1 MLEPGPPCAC
11 YIYFTMDAD
20 LKKKLQIS
28 LLVFVVLAGIRVG
41 FMFYSRHNE
50 GEGPK
55 KAQPTYS
62 TNQDDYVTPH
72 KIFPY
77 NVDSA
82 KKELAG
88 KPMWVKTGNV
98 LPYYPYDPATHT
110 VNFKRQAGL
119 LPPVATLQV
128 KDVVLARDAAP
139 PKVGEVKVVQNKIMA
154 VFDKAGES
162 GTFAAAIG
170 SNTSDDYTFTVND
183 NFFFED
189 PHQLYKH
196 WPADT
201 WSAIDQHQAKQGMS
215 ELQASFALGANM
227 SASEGDYGNRT
238 IEFANAG
245 KPVTVTFEKNKATT
259 VTQGKGQ

>member
-1 MLEPGPPCAC
+1 
-11 YIYFTMDAD
+11 MDAD

-28 LLVFVVLAGIRVG
+28 LLVFIVIAGIRVG
-41 FMFYSRHNE
+41 FIFYARRDT

-55 KAQPTYS
+55 KPETTYS
-62 TNQDDYVTPH
+62 SNMDDYVTPH

-77 NVDSA
+77 NVESA
-82 KKELAG
+82 KKELVG

-98 LPYYPYDPATHT
+98 LPYYPYDAAAHT
-110 VNFKRQAGL
+110 RELQAASGTAAACGQ
-119 LPPVATLQV
+119 VAGHGRG
-128 KDVVLARDAAP
+128 AGSAMPAAP
-139 PKVGEVKVVQNKIMA
+139 KAGEVTVVQKKIMA
-154 VFDKAGES
+154 VFEKAGEP

-170 SNTSDDYTFTVND
+170 SNTSDDYTFNAND

-245 KPVTVTFEKNKATT
+245 KPVTVVFEKNKATS
-259 VTQGKGQ
+259 VTPGKAQ

>member
-1 MLEPGPPCAC
+1 
-11 YIYFTMDAD
+11 MDAD

-28 LLVFVVLAGIRVG
+28 LLVFIVIAGIRVG
-41 FMFYSRHNE
+41 FIFYARRDT

-55 KAQPTYS
+55 KPETTYS
-62 TNQDDYVTPH
+62 SNMDDYVTPH

-77 NVDSA
+77 NVESA
-82 KKELAG
+82 KKELVG
-88 KPMWVKTGNV
+88 KPMWVKIGNV
-98 LPYYPYDPATHT
+98 LPYYSYDAAAHT
-110 VNFKRQAGL
+110 VNFKRQVGL
-119 LPPVATLQV
+119 LPPVAKLQV
-128 KDVVLARDAAP
+128 TDVILARDAAP
-139 PKVGEVKVVQNKIMA
+139 PKVGEVTVIQKKIMA
-154 VFDKAGES
+154 IFEKAGEP
-162 GTFAAAIG
+162 GTFATAIG
-170 SNTSDDYTFTVND
+170 SNTSDDYTFNANE

>member
-1 MLEPGPPCAC
+1 
-11 YIYFTMDAD
+11 MDAD

-28 LLVFVVLAGIRVG
+28 LLVFIVIAGIRVG
-41 FMFYSRHNE
+41 FILYARRDT
-50 GEGPK
+50 GGGPK
-55 KAQPTYS
+55 KPETTYS
-62 TNQDDYVTPH
+62 SNMDDYVTPH

-77 NVDSA
+77 NVESA
-82 KKELAG
+82 KKELVG

-98 LPYYPYDPATHT
+98 LPYYPYDAATHT

-119 LPPVATLQV
+119 LPPVAKLQV

-139 PKVGEVKVVQNKIMA
+139 LKSARSRLCRRRSWRSLRKRETQELLPPRSVQIPATITPSTQTTISFSRTHINSI
-154 VFDKAGES
+154 
-162 GTFAAAIG
+162 
-170 SNTSDDYTFTVND
+170 NTGQPMS
-183 NFFFED
+183 
-189 PHQLYKH
+189 
-196 WPADT
+196 

-215 ELQASFALGANM
+215 ELQASFALGTNM

-259 VTQGKGQ
+259 VTQGKAQ